1 MTKQA
6 ENGTSHILP
15 SGDQTATHATL
26 TASLTQPHQVLHFT
40 GHGAYNSLDPAQ
52 SCLFLEGSDRL
63 TLGDIVPL
71 DMSTYHLVCLAAC
84 ETAVTGDQTITT
96 EYVGLVSA
104 FLKAQVG
111 CVVSTLWR
119 VESAASAILVVQF
132 YRELQ
137 QGQSPPLALKAAQTF
152 LRTAIRTDL
161 IQWLD
166 WAIPKLPRSLS
177 LILESERELIT
188 MMTTEQPYSHPYY
201 WAAFTLSGL

>member
-1 MTKQA
+1 M
-6 ENGTSHILP
+6 
-15 SGDQTATHATL
+15 
-26 TASLTQPHQVLHFT
+26 
-40 GHGAYNSLDPAQ
+40 
-52 SCLFLEGSDRL
+52 GS
-63 TLGDIVPL
+63 IVPL
-71 DMSTYHLVCLAAC
+71 DLSAYHLVCLAAC
-84 ETAVTGDQTITT
+84 ETAVTGDQTITD

-152 LRTAIRTDL
+152 LRTATRADL
-161 IQWLD
+161 VQWLD

-177 LILESERELIT
+177 LILEETKRGLAT
-188 MMTTEQPYSHPYY
+188 MMETEQPYSHPYY